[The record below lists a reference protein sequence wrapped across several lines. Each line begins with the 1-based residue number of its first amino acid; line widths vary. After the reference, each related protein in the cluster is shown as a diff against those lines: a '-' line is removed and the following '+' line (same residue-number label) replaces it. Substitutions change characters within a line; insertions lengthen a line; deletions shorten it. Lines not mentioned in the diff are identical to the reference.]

1 MESDSARQG
10 SVMKNVNT
18 RGTVTAAEK
27 ATIMRPAAVYPKLAC
42 SLVITCLKE
51 MFPRH
56 PSYIFTL
63 P

>member
-1 MESDSARQG
+1 
-10 SVMKNVNT
+10 MKNVDT

-56 PSYIFTL
+56 PSYVFTL